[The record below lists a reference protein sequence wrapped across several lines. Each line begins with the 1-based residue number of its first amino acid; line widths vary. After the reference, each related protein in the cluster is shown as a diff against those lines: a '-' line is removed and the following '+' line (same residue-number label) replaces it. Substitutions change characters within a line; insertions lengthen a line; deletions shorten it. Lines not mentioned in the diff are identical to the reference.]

1 MVARPTFHI
10 GKKKLASDDGNSSD
24 ELKRDKEVLE
34 VNQMDDQLVSKST
47 NDYGK
52 ILVEESKNQP
62 QIIEEIKEVQTDS

>member
-24 ELKRDKEVLE
+24 ELKRDKEVLDI
-34 VNQMDDQLVSKST
+34 NQMDDQVVSKST

-52 ILVEESKNQP
+52 IIVEESKDQP
-62 QIIEEIKEVQTDS
+62 LIEEIKEARTDS